1 MGDTRFNCEEFALAT
16 FFHTTAATELEQD
29 KKCSFENIIS
39 STNLG
44 SIITK
49 STKNLTIFVDAM
61 SHERMENKMCLIYLE
76 GPCYHAMAVEVR
88 KHGFYIYNSWKNSFS
103 NSWFTGLTKNNEF
116 DLRLTNMFHE
126 YKEKCGLGKCLTKKD
141 VENCLIHLGHIF
153 NVIAEEEYKSEKM
166 SFQFTCKELNNDFKI
181 LED

>member
-1 MGDTRFNCEEFALAT
+1 MNIFCPFNSMCSEYIFFNNDKSCFTDTRFNCEEFALAT

-76 GPCYHAMAVEVR
+76 GPCYHAMALEVR
-88 KHGFYIYNSWKNSFS
+88 KHGFYIII
-103 NSWFTGLTKNNEF
+103 
-116 DLRLTNMFHE
+116 
-126 YKEKCGLGKCLTKKD
+126 LGKTL
-141 VENCLIHLGHIF
+141 F
-153 NVIAEEEYKSEKM
+153 P
-166 SFQFTCKELNNDFKI
+166 
-181 LED
+181 